1 MFEEISI
8 NRVLVL
14 RVDTEYENNSKD
26 NIPHSWTLCCLCYML
41 CDLEIRKLIYTSIV
55 NKLGY

>member
-26 NIPHSWTLCCLCYML
+26 NIPHSW
-41 CDLEIRKLIYTSIV
+41 
-55 NKLGY
+55 